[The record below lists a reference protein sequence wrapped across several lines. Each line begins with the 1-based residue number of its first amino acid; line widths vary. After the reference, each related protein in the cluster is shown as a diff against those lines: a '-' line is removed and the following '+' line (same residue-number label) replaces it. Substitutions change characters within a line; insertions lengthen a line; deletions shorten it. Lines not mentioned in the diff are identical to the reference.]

1 MKNREIDLL
10 LVVDMFLTG
19 FDSKLL
25 NTLYVDKNLQYH
37 GLLQA
42 FSRTNRI
49 YNMRKSHGNI
59 ICFRNLKENT
69 DRAIRLFSDSNASE
83 DIILPPYGFFVD
95 KFNKEAEKFYSLVET
110 VNDAVNLQSEKD
122 KKQFVLNF
130 RELSRILNKMNTFSE
145 FSYDDIEMTEQD
157 FSDYKS
163 IYFDIHDELK
173 SPDKEKVSV
182 LDDIDFELELLRN
195 DKINVDYILNILK
208 TMDPKDSSFE
218 HDKKRILNIMQETE
232 HLRSKISLIEKF
244 IDEELGNINDKDLSF
259 NEVFDGFMSKERE
272 NAILDIISEED
283 LNEKLARQIF
293 DYYEYSG
300 KLDEDKLKKSFNH
313 NLKFKERRNKVK
325 EVKNMIENFHE
336 KFDY

>member
-1 MKNREIDLL
+1 MIP
-10 LVVDMFLTG
+10 FLTG

-232 HLRSKISLIEKF
+232 HLRSKISL
-244 IDEELGNINDKDLSF
+244 
-259 NEVFDGFMSKERE
+259 R
-272 NAILDIISEED
+272 ILRI
-283 LNEKLARQIF
+283 
-293 DYYEYSG
+293 
-300 KLDEDKLKKSFNH
+300 
-313 NLKFKERRNKVK
+313 
-325 EVKNMIENFHE
+325 
-336 KFDY
+336 